1 LGLLDSTSDV
11 DIGGHFVV
19 GVFWRVVSVGSEHL
33 SLYSQK
39 DTCVAILLDF
49 LFTSTSCLF
58 LDSFTAILWDLACF
72 VLVAM
77 ISGTAGPVFSV
88 LLPQQLL
95 RLVPGPA
102 Q

>member
-1 LGLLDSTSDV
+1 V
-11 DIGGHFVV
+11 W
-19 GVFWRVVSVGSEHL
+19 VFWRVVSVGSEHL

-39 DTCVAILLDF
+39 DTCVAILLDL
-49 LFTSTSCLF
+49 LFTTLSALCLF
-58 LDSFTAILWDLACF
+58 LDSVTAILLDLACL

-77 ISGTAGPVFSV
+77 ISGTAGALFSV

-102 Q
+102 QWR

>member
-1 LGLLDSTSDV
+1 M
-11 DIGGHFVV
+11 

-33 SLYSQK
+33 SLYSQN
-39 DTCVAILLDF
+39 DTCVAILLDL
-49 LFTSTSCLF
+49 LFTTVSTSCLF
-58 LDSFTAILWDLACF
+58 LDLVTSILLDLARL

-77 ISGTAGPVFSV
+77 ISGTAGAMLSV

-102 Q
+102 R